1 MTAVV
6 IREKL
11 HQIINRAS
19 DSKVKAMYTLMK
31 DNEESVDDKW
41 NDKAF
46 VNEMQSRVDDV
57 LSGKDKG
64 YSVEQVISMA
74 RKKLAKSKK

>member
-64 YSVEQVISMA
+64 YSRNEVDELV
-74 RKKLAKSKK
+74 KKSLAKIKK

>member
-11 HQIINRAS
+11 HQIVSRAS

-31 DNEESVDDKW
+31 DEESNMDDKW
-41 NDKAF
+41 NDEAF

-64 YSVEQVISMA
+64 YSVEEVIASA